1 MAKKAIFGG
10 TFDPI
15 HIAHLHV
22 AHKAKEDLG
31 LDAVI
36 FMPSANPPHKQG
48 KKVTD
53 PYLRYEMVKMAI
65 RGEEGFQ
72 ISDYELNSSGLSYT
86 YKTLQHFNG
95 LEPDTE
101 WHFIAGLDSLADVHI
116 WQNPDEIFELCRF
129 VVYNR
134 TGYGINEMKENKYFR
149 KSVILEMPILDI
161 SSTRIRED
169 IRAGRDV
176 SSLLPAPVDSFI
188 RELDIYRQGNS

>member
-1 MAKKAIFGG
+1 MVKKAIFGG

-22 AHKAKEDLG
+22 AHKAREVLG
-31 LDAVI
+31 LDSVI

-53 PYLRYEMVKMAI
+53 PHLRYEMVKMAI
-65 RGEEGFQ
+65 RGEKGFQ

-86 YKTLQHFNG
+86 YKTLQHFTR
-95 LEPDTE
+95 LEPDTV
-101 WHFIAGLDSLADVHI
+101 WHFIAGMDSLADVCN
-116 WQNPDEIFELCRF
+116 WRNPDEIFELCRF

-134 TGYGINEMKENKYFR
+134 TGCGIDEVKENRFFK
-149 KSVILEMPILDI
+149 KSLILDMPLLDI

-176 SSLLPAPVDSFI
+176 SSLLPGPVDCFI
-188 RELDIYRQGNS
+188 RELDLYR